1 MLKED
6 KLKELSKEEF
16 EKGNLSYKKLKLSNR
31 FVNKMRNSYKC
42 VEAVE
47 NWYDSEPDVD
57 DEEYNMYLDYQQAV
71 PSFARGKAIF
81 DVCLRGEEIAANGGF
96 CEKPHTQEE
105 MREAYEKVKKIY
117 EDYAEERLHFCNWQE
132 PYFEGNWGMSQRFVD
147 RFAFLTMKKAKK
159 GSFSQ
164 KNRFYIAKEEERKIF
179 VFLLLRDVC
188 DCDYHLVFEKKKR

>member
-1 MLKED
+1 MVNVSKV
-6 KLKELSKEEF
+6 KELAEEYFSKD
-16 EKGNLSYKKLKLSNR
+16 NLCYKKLKLSNR
-31 FVNKMRNSYKC
+31 FINKMRNSYKC
-42 VEAVE
+42 VEVVE
-47 NWYDSEPDVD
+47 NWYDSEPDVN

-105 MREAYEKVKKIY
+105 MLEAYEKVKKIY

-147 RFAFLTMKKAKK
+147 KFAFLTLKKAKR
-159 GSFSQ
+159 GSFSK
-164 KNRFYIAKEEERKIF
+164 KNRFYIAKEDERVV
-179 VFLLLRDVC
+179 VFLLTRDVF
-188 DCDYHLVFEKKKR
+188 DCDYVFVFEKKR

>member
-16 EKGNLSYKKLKLSNR
+16 EKGNLSYKELKLSNR

-57 DEEYNMYLDYQQAV
+57 DEEYNMYLDYQKAV
-71 PSFARGKAIF
+71 PSFARGKAVF

-117 EDYAEERLHFCNWQE
+117 EDYTEHRLHFCNWQE
-132 PYFEGNWGMSQRFVD
+132 PYFNGVWEMSQKQVD
-147 RFAFLTMKKAKK
+147 NIAISTLKEIKRYPMSNKK
-159 GSFSQ
+159 
-164 KNRFYIAKEEERKIF
+164 RFYISEYDNRINIYWYGRDYKYVDYWFRFKRKEK
-179 VFLLLRDVC
+179 
-188 DCDYHLVFEKKKR
+188 